1 MTDYLKINGDSI
13 TPYSINQLLRDNP
26 NVSFPRAITDEV
38 LAQFGVTKV
47 NPRTPP
53 DHDYSKEKVAETL
66 PQRDADTG
74 CWTQCWIVVPLTADE
89 IAQRHADK
97 ATEVRA
103 ERDRLLAD
111 SDWIAVSSYE
121 RGQAVPQAWADYRQ
135 ALRDVTA
142 QPGFPWVVEWP
153 DLPA

>member
-1 MTDYLKINGDSI
+1 MTYIDLKTHAVTTLSQVRRMLPHMSI
-13 TPYSINQLLRDNP
+13 PPGADLSAHGYAPIHQAPAPAPL
-26 NVSFPRAITDEV
+26 
-38 LAQFGVTKV
+38 
-47 NPRTPP
+47 P
-53 DHDYSKEKVAETL
+53 DHHVE
-66 PQRDADTG
+66 QDAPNLDAAG
-74 CWTQCWIVVPLTADE
+74 RWIMAWRQVPLTPDE
-89 IAQRHADK
+89 IKQRHADK

-121 RGQAVPQAWADYRQ
+121 RGQAVPQAWVDYRQ

-142 QPGFPWVVEWP
+142 QPGFPWAVEWP